1 MKRQK
6 KQNTTQS
13 KTTRKDR
20 SQNRSKIKKTKKTV
34 VKKISRN
41 TVLLWLAVITII
53 TIVAYYPSFDNEITN
68 WDDDRYITDNPYL
81 KDFSVQNI
89 KDIFNEK
96 SYMGNY
102 HPLAML
108 SLTIDYQLGG
118 LDENGEIDP
127 FIYHFTNIILHL
139 LVTLLVFWFVWLLFN
154 NFNIAVIVGLLF
166 GVHTLHVESVAWVSE
181 RKDVLYTLFFV
192 ASLINYVKY
201 LKDYKKKY
209 FIYSILFFVLSLF
222 SKGQA
227 VSLAVTL
234 LAIDFLKSRNLL
246 SKKVIIEKIPF
257 FLLAIGFGVLA
268 IQAQQ
273 EGNAI
278 VSGEAYSMTQRIA
291 FAGYAFMTYIIELT
305 APVNLSAINPYP
317 DIIHKTMPVY
327 YWLFLIPTAA
337 VLYGFYLALK
347 KSKEITFAIAF
358 FIINIFLLLQL
369 IPVGSAI
376 HADRYA
382 YIPSIGFFILIG
394 YFVNI
399 IIKRNSK
406 LKTSLFSIIGIY
418 TLFLTVLTF
427 NRCEVWAD
435 SMSLWDDTVEKSPK
449 AVVARNN
456 RGSLKDRTAKKAL
469 DNQQYLKAK
478 QLRQSAIVDF
488 TEAIK
493 GKPDYTHAYYN
504 RGSSEHELGK
514 QLKDSVLIQTAIDD
528 FTKALQFDDKFAEA
542 YHNRGNAK
550 GELNLLEEAMS
561 DFNMAVRLKPEDA
574 NFLVNRGVTLGKLEK
589 FSESIIDFDKAIQMN
604 PYAESAY
611 SNRGLA
617 KARKGDYKG
626 ALKDYDAAIKLKPDF
641 FTAYYNRG
649 ITKYQ
654 TGRNEDAITDFS
666 FVINN
671 NNKFIDALFYRALCN
686 IKLNKTEQACTD
698 FNTAAKAGH
707 KKAKLGINKY
717 CR

>member
-6 KQNTTQS
+6 KQDTPQT
-13 KTTRKDR
+13 KTTRKER
-20 SQNRSKIKKTKKTV
+20 SIDRSKIKKSKKTV
-34 VKKISRN
+34 VEKISRK
-41 TVLLWLAVITII
+41 TLLLWLTII
-53 TIVAYYPSFDNEITN
+53 SVFTIVAYYPSFDNEITN
-68 WDDDRYITDNPYL
+68 WDDDRYITENPYL
-81 KDFSVQNI
+81 KDFTAQNI
-89 KDIFNEK
+89 KDIFNKK

-118 LDENGEIDP
+118 MDENGEIDP

-154 NFNIAVIVGLLF
+154 NFNIAVIAGLLF

-181 RKDVLYTLFFV
+181 RKDVLYALFFV

-201 LKDYKKKY
+201 IKNYKKKY
-209 FIYSILFFVLSLF
+209 FIYSILFFVLSLL

-234 LAIDFLKSRNLL
+234 IAVDFLKNRKLL
-246 SKKVIIEKIPF
+246 DKRVIIEKIPF
-257 FLLAIGFGVLA
+257 FLLSIGFGILA
-268 IQAQQ
+268 IQAQK

-291 FAGYAFMTYIIELT
+291 FAGFAFMKYIIELV
-305 APVNLSAINPYP
+305 APVELSAINPYP

-337 VLYGFYLALK
+337 VMYGFYLALK
-347 KSKEITFAIAF
+347 KSRTVTFAMAF

-376 HADRYA
+376 HADRYT

-394 YFVNI
+394 FAVNY
-399 IIKRNSK
+399 IIKQNIK
-406 LKTSLFSIIGIY
+406 LKTSLFAVIGIY
-418 TLFLTVLTF
+418 TLILTVLTIG
-427 NRCEVWAD
+427 RCEAWAD
-435 SMSLWDDTVEKSPK
+435 SMSLWDDTVKKSPK

-456 RGSLKDRTAKKAL
+456 RGSLQDRMAKKAQ
-469 DNQQYLKAK
+469 DEMKFEQAIK
-478 QLRQSAIVDF
+478 LRRSAIIDF

-514 QLKDSVLIQTAIDD
+514 QLKDTVLIQKAIED

-550 GELNLLEEAMS
+550 GELNMLEDAMS
-561 DFNMAVRLKPEDA
+561 DFDMAIQLKQEDA
-574 NFLVNRGVTLGKLEK
+574 NFWVNRGVTKGKLGKLDEAI
-589 FSESIIDFDKAIQMN
+589 EDFNKAVEME
-604 PYAESAY
+604 PYSESAY

-617 KARKGDYKG
+617 KAKNGDLEG
-626 ALKDYDAAIKLKPDF
+626 ALKDYNTAIKLKPNF

-649 ITKYQ
+649 ITKHQ
-654 TGRNEDAITDFS
+654 MGNSENAITDFS
-666 FVINN
+666 FVIKN
-671 NNKFIDALFYRALCN
+671 NNKFFDAFYYRAVCY
-686 IKLNKTEQACTD
+686 IALNKTDMACSD
-698 FNTAAKAGH
+698 FNTAAQVGH
-707 KKAKLGINKY
+707 QGAIRGINKY
-717 CR
+717 CK